1 MSCRHDENKKWV
13 YQGVTWLEPDYEL
26 CLVNLSD
33 GGTDKGEIREYDAV
47 KKEFVKNGFF
57 VEASKSSA
65 SWFDRNTLLISPD
78 QGSGTVTT
86 SGYPRIVKKWKR
98 NTPLKDATVIFET
111 DSANLGTFPL
121 TFYSGNRLITGFVNG
136 VSFYNQEIYFLQG
149 DKYVRSQIPVDAEVK
164 DVFDL
169 NMTFALQSD
178 WKVNGTMYLAGA
190 LLSLNIDD
198 DIKGK
203 LNVKLIHQPDAS
215 SSIESVSACKD
226 FMIVNLVENVKSKLL
241 KYRLVNDKWV
251 GSDINAPGFGSI
263 YVVSSE
269 NTSNDY
275 FFLYTSTISPST
287 LYYGQTDKLTKTKQ
301 ERNYFDASNLKVE
314 QYWATSKDGTKIPY
328 FITFNKNMV
337 LNGKNPVIID
347 AYGGFNISSKPDY
360 DKLGG
365 MAWLEQG
372 GVSVIANIRGG
383 GEFGPSWH
391 LSAIKDKRQN
401 AYDDYFAVAEDLIK
415 RNITSPAH
423 LGIFGWSNGGLL
435 TGVAF
440 TQRPDLYKAAI
451 IGAPLLDMKRY
462 SKLLAGASWMAEY
475 GDPDKPED
483 WEYLK
488 KFSPYQNMMKD
499 KKYPEVFFVTSITD
513 DRVHPGHARKM
524 AAKMAG
530 YGHPFYYH
538 ETLEGG
544 HGAAS
549 TNKQAAEMYAMIF
562 TYLRMKLMP

>member
-1 MSCRHDENKKWV
+1 MP
-13 YQGVTWLEPDYEL
+13 QL
-26 CLVNLSD
+26 
-33 GGTDKGEIREYDAV
+33 
-47 KKEFVKNGFF
+47 
-57 VEASKSSA
+57 
-65 SWFDRNTLLISPD
+65 
-78 QGSGTVTT
+78 
-86 SGYPRIVKKWKR
+86 
-98 NTPLKDATVIFET
+98 IFET